1 MAALGN
7 YYTYEHLPEGLET
20 HTYKKKK
27 KKQAVLRLPW

>member
-1 MAALGN
+1 MAALEN

-20 HTYKKKK
+20 HIQKKK